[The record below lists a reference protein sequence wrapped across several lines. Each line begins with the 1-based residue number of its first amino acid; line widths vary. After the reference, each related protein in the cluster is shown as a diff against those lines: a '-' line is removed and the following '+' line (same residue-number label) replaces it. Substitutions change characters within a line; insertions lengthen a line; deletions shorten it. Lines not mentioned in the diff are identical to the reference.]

1 MPPPRPPLR
10 PRKIFG
16 HWDGLSDFFA
26 HEQNRPTKA
35 GTVELQMSKN
45 FTPEEE
51 DREVMAFFKEIERD
65 FGFRNIHTIRVVPD
79 DVSRK
84 PYYVHVDNLERK

>member
-1 MPPPRPPLR
+1 MDSAISLH
-10 PRKIFG
+10 I
-16 HWDGLSDFFA
+16 
-26 HEQNRPTKA
+26 EQNRPTKA

-79 DVSRK
+79 DVRQK
-84 PYYVHVDNLERK
+84 TLLCTRG